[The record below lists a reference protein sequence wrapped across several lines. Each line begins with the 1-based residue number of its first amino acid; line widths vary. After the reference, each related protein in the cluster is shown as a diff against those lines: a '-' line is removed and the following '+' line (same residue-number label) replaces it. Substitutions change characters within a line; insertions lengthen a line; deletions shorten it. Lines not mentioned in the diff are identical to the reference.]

1 MEVAGF
7 PCLSFLIFF
16 PVVLAAALIV
26 LPGSSKGTLKTLAFL
41 GGLVELSV
49 AAWAFCTYDSSSVR
63 GGFVLLE
70 SLDWMPALG
79 IRYQL
84 GADGISLFLILLTAL
99 LFPLCVLSLGD
110 SVQRLKPLLVCLLFE
125 QAAITG
131 TFASLDM
138 FLFYVFWDAVLVPM
152 YFIIGIWGGERRI
165 YASMKFFAY
174 TMLGSVLMLLA
185 IFYSG
190 YTYHAQT
197 GVWSFSVLDWYQLDM
212 AFATQAVLFSAFAL
226 AFAIKVPIFP
236 FHTWLP
242 DAHVEAP
249 TVGSVILAGV
259 LLKMGTY
266 GFLRFAIPLFPDV
279 AREVAPW
286 MLGLGVIGVVYGAL
300 VAMVQPDVKKL
311 VAYSSV
317 SHLGFVIVGL
327 FSFNLLAY
335 QGSMLQMVNHGLSTG
350 GLFFLVGMI
359 YERRHTRLLDEFG
372 GIGSLMPKYATL
384 FLITTLSSI
393 GLPALNGFIGE
404 WNILLGSFLNQPI
417 VGVLAGTGVV
427 LGAWYLLQAVQKV
440 FYGPIR
446 NEANRVLRDLSFRE
460 VAVMA
465 PLVALFVWIGLFPAP
480 FLGRLEP
487 SLSRI
492 LEEVNVP
499 GVKPYRPAGIV
510 AHNGS
515 REG

>member
-16 PVVLAAALIV
+16 PVVLAIALV
-26 LPGSSKGTLKTLAFL
+26 FVPGSSKGTLKTIAFL

-49 AAWAFCTYDSSSVR
+49 AAWAFCAYDSSSVR

-110 SVQRLKPLLVCLLFE
+110 SVQRLKPLLVCLLLE

-131 TFASLDM
+131 TFASMDM

-226 AFAIKVPIFP
+226 AFAIKVPVFP

-249 TVGSVILAGV
+249 TAISVILAGV

-266 GFLRFAIPLFPDV
+266 GLMRISYPILPESAIWFSGALAV
-279 AREVAPW
+279 LA
-286 MLGLGVIGVVYGAL
+286 LINIVYGAL
-300 VAMVQPDVKKL
+300 CAMAQQDLKKM
-311 VAYSSV
+311 VAYSSI
-317 SHLGFVIVGL
+317 SHMGFV
-327 FSFNLLAY
+327 LLGMSALTET
-335 QGSMLQMVNHGLSTG
+335 GMNGAILQMFNHGTITAMLFLLVGVVYERAHHRNIDGFG
-350 GLFFLVGMI
+350 GLAAN
-359 YERRHTRLLDEFG
+359 
-372 GIGSLMPKYATL
+372 MPVYAAFTGFAWFAAL
-384 FLITTLSSI
+384 GLPSLSS
-393 GLPALNGFIGE
+393 FISELMCLLGAF
-404 WNILLGSFLNQPI
+404 NAYRTITILSVSGILLGAAYMLWSYQRIFLGPLNERYR
-417 VGVLAGTGVV
+417 GLADIST
-427 LGAWYLLQAVQKV
+427 
-440 FYGPIR
+440 
-446 NEANRVLRDLSFRE
+446 RE
-460 VAVMA
+460 VLSLV
-465 PLVALFVWIGLFPAP
+465 PLAAIVILVGIYPMPVISLMQASSKALVNLTT
-480 FLGRLEP
+480 LG
-487 SLSRI
+487 
-492 LEEVNVP
+492 V
-499 GVKPYRPAGIV
+499 
-510 AHNGS
+510 
-515 REG
+515 